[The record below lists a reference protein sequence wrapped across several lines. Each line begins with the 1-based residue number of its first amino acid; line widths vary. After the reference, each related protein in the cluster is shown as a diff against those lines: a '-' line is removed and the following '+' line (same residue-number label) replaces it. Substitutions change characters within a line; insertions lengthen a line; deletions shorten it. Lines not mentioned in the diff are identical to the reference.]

1 MLFQSMSRTQTDL
14 GSDAMGALPM
24 GVVAGIGSYVTSYVA
39 MFVLTLL
46 EGGDVLQQEAWKAA
60 GMILY
65 NAHNVDITAS
75 ALGQSRSVNF
85 LGLSSGFGSIP
96 TVVYY
101 LVPVA
106 ALVLLGYVVAW
117 RADGGGDLASAA
129 MAGAT
134 VTGGYLVMVILGT
147 FLFTI
152 SAGGASAGPDLVM
165 SVLLAG
171 LAYPIIAGG
180 LGGVIASVTN

>member
-24 GVVAGIGSYVTSYVA
+24 GVVAGIGSYVASYVA
-39 MFVLTLL
+39 MFVLSLL

-60 GMILY
+60 GMIFY

-106 ALVLLGYVVAW
+106 ALVLMGYVVAW
-117 RADGGGDLASAA
+117 RADGGDLASAA
-129 MAGAT
+129 IAGAT

-152 SAGGASAGPDLVM
+152 SVGGASAGPDLVM

-180 LGGVIASVTN
+180 LGGVIAGVTN